1 MDYYGNNDFRDY
13 RNGSY
18 LAHYGRKGMKK
29 GKHLPGTTWWRD
41 LTEWAGNTQK
51 NPIRNAMVT
60 MNSTNQMKEAMRTFR
75 NVNGAGATRTGDY
88 RQGTFKRTDNSERE
102 RTLRAAES
110 QYRSGAETLR
120 YAQTKYD
127 KEGNALPTKEDKKRA
142 KKNRKGIFGW
152 FKKKPAKV
160 TGRAIRD
167 RVISNRETKGLAAR
181 SSESFTRASSGK
193 KAATKKKYEYTARR
207 AETNAKKNAA
217 QAPYRARRNNERR
230 YRAREAYARGLGGV
244 LSSSKRYSN

>member
-51 NPIRNAMVT
+51 NPIRNAMVKQ
-60 MNSTNQMKEAMRTFR
+60 NSTNQMKEAMRTFR
-75 NVNGAGATRTGDY
+75 NTEKAGATRAGDY
-88 RQGTFKRTDNSERE
+88 TQGTFKRTDTEERE
-102 RTLRAAES
+102 RNLRAAEN

-152 FKKKPAKV
+152 FKKKEPAKV
-160 TGRAIRD
+160 TGRAVRD
-167 RVISNRETKGLAAR
+167 RIVQNRTTKGRAL
-181 SSESFTRASSGK
+181 ESFTRASAGK
-193 KAATKKKYEYTARR
+193 KAAQARNYEYTARR
-207 AETNAKKNAA
+207 AETNAKRNTAKTRYVTN
-217 QAPYRARRNNERR
+217 RDTIRRGQS
-230 YRAREAYARGLGGV
+230 RELQLRNRN
-244 LSSSKRYSN
+244 KRTTANWNRLHYN